1 MSFDGIRG
9 ICDASLG
16 LLDAAGDESV
26 CRLEAMLALLW
37 DVCLCAPSGVSVG
50 RGGGYGDIDIDVT
63 EAECA
68 WYTLMDWNIGS

>member
-26 CRLEAMLALLW
+26 CRLEDMLALLW
-37 DVCLCAPSGVSVG
+37 AVCLCAPSGVSVG